1 MNADNQEA
9 KPSAYEWREEDTLWL
24 RPAPGESVADF
35 VRRAARARGPLTG
48 AEKVALR
55 DVFAPVL
62 DQPRSEAA

>member
-1 MNADNQEA
+1 MAEA
-9 KPSAYEWREEDTLWL
+9 EEAYEWVEDGTLWL

-35 VRRAARARGPLTG
+35 VKRAARARGPLTG

-62 DQPRSEAA
+62 DRSANDAA

>member
-1 MNADNQEA
+1 MSGAEE
-9 KPSAYEWREEDTLWL
+9 AYEWVEDGTLWL

-35 VRRAARARGPLTG
+35 VKRAAHARGPLTG

-62 DQPRSEAA
+62 DQPASDAA

>member
-1 MNADNQEA
+1 MADNEE
-9 KPSAYEWREEDTLWL
+9 AYEWVEGGTLWL

-35 VRRAARARGPLTG
+35 VKRAARARGPLTD

-62 DQPRSEAA
+62 DQPHSEAA

>member
-1 MNADNQEA
+1 MAADEH
-9 KPSAYEWREEDTLWL
+9 PCEWREGDTLWL

-35 VRRAARARGPLTG
+35 VKRAARARGPLTG

-62 DQPRSEAA
+62 DEPGSDAA